1 MTTAEDAAEVAGN
14 TIGTWLK
21 ALGGTAA
28 SGAGAVGAQSA
39 ADPVMAWWSAVFAL
53 ATAGMTL
60 IFVGA
65 RVVSTCLEIGVK
77 WEAWR
82 QARLQRRA
90 EHRMLSD
97 LGLAST
103 FPDKL
108 DTRPQVYAQE
118 ARRPDA

>member
-1 MTTAEDAAEVAGN
+1 MTTAEDAAETAGN
-14 TIGTWLK
+14 AIGTWLK
-21 ALGGTAA
+21 ALGGTTA
-28 SGAGAVGAQSA
+28 SGVGAVGAQA
-39 ADPVMAWWSAVFAL
+39 ADPEMAWWSAVFAL

-60 IFVGA
+60 AFVGA
-65 RVVSTCLEIGVK
+65 RVVATCLEIGVK

-103 FPDKL
+103 FPDGL